1 VYCEL
6 DRQQFKD
13 EYEKR
18 GWTPIPLAERWGV
31 SKTRIHQMAVEVET
45 GHKKAQAYIDMLH
58 GLPYLKN
65 S

>member
-1 VYCEL
+1 M
-6 DRQQFKD
+6 DRLEFKA

-31 SKTRIHQMAVEVET
+31 SKTRIHQMAVEVEKW
-45 GHKKAQAYIDMLH
+45 HKKSQAYIDMLH

>member
-1 VYCEL
+1 MNRIE
-6 DRQQFKD
+6 FKA

-18 GWTPIPLAERWGV
+18 GWTPLLLAKRWGC
-31 SKTRIHQMAVEVET
+31 SKTRIHQMAAEVEQ

-58 GLPYLKN
+58 GLPHVIN